1 MNAMSAL
8 NKPVDNRIVVISF
21 IFLICATLL
30 AITFFSIKMTYDINE
45 KIAENVSTMTELKQ
59 EIAYLRSIQAREAQM
74 NMVLDQ
80 ANTKIPPHPDEAGI
94 IEFIEKI
101 TENGK
106 LTGITFG
113 KRVDVDVAMEMPFT
127 VTAVSTYNTMMSV
140 LYELATAER
149 YYSVTSI
156 NINKTIDGELSYT
169 INVSAYYATESASV
183 SASSS
188 APA

>member
-94 IEFIEKI
+94 IKFIDKI